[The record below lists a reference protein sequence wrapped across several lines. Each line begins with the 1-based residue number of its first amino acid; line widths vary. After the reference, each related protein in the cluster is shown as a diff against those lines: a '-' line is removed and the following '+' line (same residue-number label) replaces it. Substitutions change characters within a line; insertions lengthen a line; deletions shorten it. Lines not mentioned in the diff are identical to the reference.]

1 MILVVALDFKYCG
14 KKIIVS
20 RLHLLVSE
28 GTNRS
33 DFSVVENKDR
43 KINKYLE

>member
-1 MILVVALDFKYCG
+1 MFYLSHETLVERQA
-14 KKIIVS
+14 
-20 RLHLLVSE
+20 HLLVSE